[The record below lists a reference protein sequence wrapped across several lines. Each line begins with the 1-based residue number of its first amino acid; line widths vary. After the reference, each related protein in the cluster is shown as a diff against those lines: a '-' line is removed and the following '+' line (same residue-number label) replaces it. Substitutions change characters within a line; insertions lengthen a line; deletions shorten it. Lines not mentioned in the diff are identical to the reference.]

1 VYAVA
6 NTAFQPEKISK
17 RTAQGAVMARFPK
30 READIRTLV
39 QNIIAGLADNPDF
52 PDPPFTPA
60 QLQAFLDNV
69 IVLED
74 AQVAAQAAAQQ
85 ATEAK
90 QSGIDEMVSAAKRVL
105 NYAED
110 AVNGN
115 DAKLSAL
122 GWGGRAEPTP
132 LQVPG
137 QPRSLEAVKQG
148 PGWLV
153 LDWKKSPDGGKA
165 AFYRVERRKASGGEW
180 TMVGTAL
187 ETEITLN
194 NQERG
199 KEFEYRVVAV
209 NKTGE
214 SGSSNVVEA
223 VL

>member
-1 VYAVA
+1 
-6 NTAFQPEKISK
+6 
-17 RTAQGAVMARFPK
+17 MARFPK
-30 READIRTLV
+30 REAEIRALV
-39 QNIIAGLADNPDF
+39 QNVISGLTGNPDF
-52 PDPPFTPA
+52 PNPPFTPA
-60 QLQAFLDNV
+60 QLQAFLNNV
-69 IVLED
+69 ITLED

-90 QSGIDEMVSAAKRVL
+90 QDGNEEMISATKSVL
-105 NYAED
+105 SYAED
-110 AVNGN
+110 AVSGN
-115 DAKLSAL
+115 DAKLAAL
-122 GWGGRAEPTP
+122 GWGGRAEPTA

-137 QPRSLEAVKQG
+137 QPRSFETAKEG
-148 PGWLV
+148 AGWLA

-180 TMVGTAL
+180 TMAGTAL

-199 KEFEYRVVAV
+199 KEWEYRVIAV

-214 SGSSNVVEA
+214 SGPSNIVEA

>member
-1 VYAVA
+1 
-6 NTAFQPEKISK
+6 
-17 RTAQGAVMARFPK
+17 MARFPK

-60 QLQAFLDNV
+60 QLQTFLDNV
-69 IVLED
+69 IALED

-90 QSGIDEMVSAAKRVL
+90 QAGIDEMVSAAKSVL

-110 AVNGN
+110 AVHGN
-115 DAKLSAL
+115 DAKLAAL

-137 QPRSLEAVKQG
+137 QPRSLEAVKEG

-153 LDWKKSPDGGKA
+153 LDWKKSKDGGKA
-165 AFYRVERRKASGGEW
+165 AFYRVERREASGGEW

-187 ETEITLN
+187 DAEITLN
-194 NQERG
+194 NQKRG
-199 KEFEYRVVAV
+199 KEFEYRVIAV
-209 NKTGE
+209 NKAGE
-214 SGSSNVVEA
+214 SAASNVVQA